1 MVNRDFRDLFA
12 ALNEAGANYLLVGA
26 HAVGFYAEPRFTKD
40 LDIWI
45 DATVANAPRVMAA
58 LRTFGAPLI
67 DVVEADFAT
76 PSAVLQ
82 IGVAPNRIDLTTKI
96 EGVVFADAW
105 PNRLQTTFGDQA
117 IWVIGRD
124 DLIENK
130 RAAGRPQDLLDLAL
144 LGKHDDTGS

>member
-26 HAVGFYAEPRFTKD
+26 HAVAFYAEPRFTKD

-45 DATVANAPRVMAA
+45 DATVINAPRVMSA
-58 LRTFGAPLI
+58 LRAFGAPLTG
-67 DVVEADFAT
+67 VVEADFAT

-82 IGVAPNRIDLTTKI
+82 IGIAPNRIDLTTTI
-96 EGVVFADAW
+96 DGIAFEVAW
-105 PNRLQTTFGDQA
+105 PNRLPTTFGDQA
-117 IWVIGRD
+117 IWVISRD
-124 DLIENK
+124 DLIANK

-144 LGKHDDTGS
+144 LDKHDDSGS